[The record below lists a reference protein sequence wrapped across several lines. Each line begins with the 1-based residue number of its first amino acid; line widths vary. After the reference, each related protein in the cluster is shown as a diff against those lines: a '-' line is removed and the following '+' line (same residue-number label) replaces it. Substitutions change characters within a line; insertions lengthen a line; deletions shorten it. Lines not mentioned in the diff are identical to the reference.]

1 MSNFFLDS
9 IIMLR
14 LGKKLWYQ
22 KKAIKV
28 WDTDAYNIIISKSF
42 KKENN
47 SICLI
52 GYLDDAIRPLGL
64 I

>member
-1 MSNFFLDS
+1 
-9 IIMLR
+9 MLR

-52 GYLDDAIRPLGL
+52 GYLDDVIRPLGL

>member
-1 MSNFFLDS
+1 MVRNY
-9 IIMLR
+9 
-14 LGKKLWYQ
+14 GAK

-28 WDTDAYNIIISKSF
+28 WDADAYNIIISKSF

-52 GYLDDAIRPLGL
+52 GYLDDVIRPLGL

>member
-1 MSNFFLDS
+1 MVRNYGTKKKKKKKNFFL
-9 IIMLR
+9 
-14 LGKKLWYQ
+14 
-22 KKAIKV
+22 KV